1 MLGVGPSNHVDV
13 EVGHRVFQGEHRMV
27 CVVLAAQQPFF
38 LTHHIHEQHA
48 ATWTHAVRVFKH
60 FELTGKF
67 HHRDGA

>member
-1 MLGVGPSNHVDV
+1 
-13 EVGHRVFQGEHRMV
+13 MV

-48 ATWTHAVRVFKH
+48 ATWPHAVRIFKH
-60 FELTGKF
+60 LELTGEF